1 VTLLAQGRTWRAELA
16 KDGGSVALAPQ
27 REGLSEELSELRDLR
42 VEVPLERWNAVVK
55 RARSDRKLLG
65 GLLLDFATPKELVA
79 TAIAQDRVWVE
90 LTRVLAEATATLV
103 EEGQL
108 VLEPAAKGTE

>member
-1 VTLLAQGRTWRAELA
+1 
-16 KDGGSVALAPQ
+16 
-27 REGLSEELSELRDLR
+27 
-42 VEVPLERWNAVVK
+42 
-55 RARSDRKLLG
+55 
-65 GLLLDFATPKELVA
+65 
-79 TAIAQDRVWVE
+79 VE